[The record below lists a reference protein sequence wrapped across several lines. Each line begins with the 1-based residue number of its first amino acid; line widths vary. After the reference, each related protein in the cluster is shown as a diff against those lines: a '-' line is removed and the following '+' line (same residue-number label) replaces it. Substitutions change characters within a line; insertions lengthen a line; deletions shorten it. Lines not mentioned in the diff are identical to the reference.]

1 MGLGRVLVV
10 EDSKPWRN
18 TLRQLLEREG
28 YDVTVCEDAETALE
42 ELKIRYYPV
51 VVVDMRLK
59 GDEDAEG
66 LEIVRE
72 IDRLWFGHGIQTIII
87 SGYPLSPEQ
96 TQQVTRLTRGRN
108 VSFVSKVGDKTKSF
122 DSAQFVSLVSL
133 AIARISQPAS
143 CLFSGLDCGQDIEP
157 KLNQVFVAMPYSI
170 KSPGITVN
178 MDDVYKLGIQPA
190 LRDVGLDPVRAD
202 ERPLVGALIC
212 NICAGIQESA
222 ICLADI
228 TDWNPNVLFELG
240 LMAGMGKTTVI
251 LKHAKSDVPTDL
263 KFALYVEYDSIRSVK
278 ARLKKVIKALL
289 DSNNRGPKQPG
300 KSPGL
305 RRRDA
310 TN

>member
-1 MGLGRVLVV
+1 
-10 EDSKPWRN
+10 
-18 TLRQLLEREG
+18 
-28 YDVTVCEDAETALE
+28 
-42 ELKIRYYPV
+42 
-51 VVVDMRLK
+51 
-59 GDEDAEG
+59 
-66 LEIVRE
+66 
-72 IDRLWFGHGIQTIII
+72 
-87 SGYPLSPEQ
+87 
-96 TQQVTRLTRGRN
+96 
-108 VSFVSKVGDKTKSF
+108 
-122 DSAQFVSLVSL
+122 
-133 AIARISQPAS
+133 
-143 CLFSGLDCGQDIEP
+143 
-157 KLNQVFVAMPYSI
+157 MPYSI